1 MLEKIQ
7 SPKDIQSLNHD
18 EKTLLA
24 EKIRKRLIDVVL
36 KNGGHLASNLGIVEI
51 TIGLYSILNPFKDK
65 IVWDVGHQAYVHKIL
80 TGRNE
85 NFDTLRQYGGM
96 SGFPKREESDADCF
110 ETGHSSTSISAA
122 VGMARARDMSKEKYS
137 VVAVIGDG
145 AFTNGMVY
153 EALNDA
159 ATMNSN
165 IIFILNDNGMSIAK
179 NVGGMS
185 KYFRKIRTG
194 KSYLKAK
201 KRIKSGLGHVPLI
214 GEPLVRFIQ
223 RFKMAFRTLTIPG
236 EWFEEMGIKYIGPIN
251 GHDIKEIEKA
261 IKTAKD
267 FNSPVLI
274 HAITQ
279 KGKGY
284 EEAEKNPSAYHGVAP
299 KEKNKSQKIPAY
311 STVMAEE
318 LSDMADKDEKIVA
331 ITAAMPSGTG
341 LKNFE
346 EKYPERFV
354 DVGIAEEHAITMA
367 AGMAAVGMKPY
378 VAIYSTFMQRAYDQ
392 LLHDCALQK
401 LPVKIVLDRAGISGR
416 DGRTHHGIYDIAYL
430 NSVPGITVCAPCC
443 SKELK
448 QMLRISAES
457 YINNPYIIRYPAK
470 DNYDFNVDIIDEK
483 PVVLGKG
490 AILFESRKSSEKK
503 NILFITLG
511 QITYNCINAAAAL
524 KDLCNTTV
532 FHGRYLKPLDK
543 EGILEC
549 IKSFKPDAIFTA
561 EDGIADGGFGSNI
574 AVLLQN
580 NNINCCFESIAV
592 PDSSIEHGD
601 IGELFEEAEMD
612 SISIVKRVMR
622 VIEKISSGDEE

>member
-24 EKIRKRLIDVVL
+24 EEIRKRLIDVVL

-311 STVMAEE
+311 STIMAEE

-511 QITYNCINAAAAL
+511 QITYNCIKAAAAL
-524 KDLCNTTV
+524 QDLCNTTV

-543 EGILEC
+543 DGILEC
-549 IKSFKPDAIFTA
+549 IKDFKPDAIFTA
-561 EDGIADGGFGSNI
+561 EDGIVDGGFSSNI
-574 AVLLQN
+574 AVLLQKN
-580 NNINCCFESIAV
+580 NTNCYFENIAV
-592 PDSSIEHGD
+592 SDSSIEHGD

-612 SISIVKRVMR
+612 SIGIVKRVMR
-622 VIEKISSGDEE
+622 AIEIISSGDSI